1 MTDTLTAVGQ
11 DVVTLSDY
19 AYERLRTRIKGL
31 TDDEYFWEPVAGC
44 WSVRSGADGVFRS
57 DGAGTHPEPAPLTTI
72 AWRLA
77 HIIGL
82 VGADR
87 NATWLG
93 LKPASPWAGDGEP
106 ATAQAATERLDQ
118 AYGRFRSAITE
129 VEPAALL
136 EPLGPIGGAYA
147 RDTRLAF
154 VLHELDELIH
164 HGAEVG
170 TMRDLYRALH
180 PA

>member
-1 MTDTLTAVGQ
+1 MRSTLTHERQGLLDLGILGDLLVHRTLGRHAASSDVGLRGLARLPHLTR
-11 DVVTLSDY
+11 VV
-19 AYERLRTRIKGL
+19 
-31 TDDEYFWEPVAGC
+31 
-44 WSVRSGADGVFRS
+44 GVV
-57 DGAGTHPEPAPLTTI
+57 
-72 AWRLA
+72 
-77 HIIGL
+77 IGL